1 MNQALPTADLNTA
14 GTTDVIPSVAIDRI
28 IAQRNEGIALFM
40 QAMECLATA
49 RRILLDA
56 SGDIFLYGFE
66 DCVTDSVRC
75 MDKPEEAKRNI
86 IRLADR
92 KIWDRLMTDTGMYT
106 LNRPGFPGECFICE
120 LRLPDHRFR
129 WKHNKLFLL
138 LPEGCG
144 PAFPAIVDYY
154 TSPPT

>member
-1 MNQALPTADLNTA
+1 MNQTLPTADLNTA
-14 GTTDVIPSVAIDRI
+14 GTTDIIPSVAIDRI

-75 MDKPEEAKRNI
+75 MDKPEEAKKNI
-86 IRLADR
+86 TRLADR
-92 KIWDRLMTDTGMYT
+92 KIWDGGYGDVHLHEFM
-106 LNRPGFPGECFICE
+106 
-120 LRLPDHRFR
+120 
-129 WKHNKLFLL
+129 
-138 LPEGCG
+138 
-144 PAFPAIVDYY
+144 PA
-154 TSPPT
+154 

>member
-1 MNQALPTADLNTA
+1 MNQTLPTADLNTA

-75 MDKPEEAKRNI
+75 MDKRKRLTRTVLI
-86 IRLADR
+86 FTESSDQLSRATDR
-92 KIWDRLMTDTGMYT
+92 V
-106 LNRPGFPGECFICE
+106 PGLPASPGY
-120 LRLPDHRFR
+120 
-129 WKHNKLFLL
+129 
-138 LPEGCG
+138 
-144 PAFPAIVDYY
+144 VQ
-154 TSPPT
+154 